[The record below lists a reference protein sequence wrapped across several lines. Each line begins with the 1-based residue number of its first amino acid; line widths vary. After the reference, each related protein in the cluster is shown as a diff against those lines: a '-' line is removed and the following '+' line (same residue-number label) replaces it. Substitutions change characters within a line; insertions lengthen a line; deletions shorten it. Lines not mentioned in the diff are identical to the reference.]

1 MHAALADYTYSPSPI
16 QRERCAF
23 IFFSFGFVLI
33 FGEKRLTSVL
43 SINAAI
49 SAAVVLA
56 SRLHD
61 DLAVFALM
69 LFSVEAFALFPILR
83 RRLQV
88 RPIPCAVVAGAHD

>member
-1 MHAALADYTYSPSPI
+1 M
-16 QRERCAF
+16 
-23 IFFSFGFVLI
+23 
-33 FGEKRLTSVL
+33 KRLMSVL

-83 RRLQV
+83 RRVQV
-88 RPIPCAVVAGAHD
+88 RALPL

>member
-1 MHAALADYTYSPSPI
+1 MS
-16 QRERCAF
+16 
-23 IFFSFGFVLI
+23 
-33 FGEKRLTSVL
+33 RLTSVL

-56 SRLHD
+56 SRLHE

-69 LFSVEAFALFPILR
+69 LFSVEAFALFPVLR

-88 RPIPCAVVAGAHD
+88 RPVPTIPFLLGQAGAYDKPNSLRPLHFRCSLLGHLGWPH